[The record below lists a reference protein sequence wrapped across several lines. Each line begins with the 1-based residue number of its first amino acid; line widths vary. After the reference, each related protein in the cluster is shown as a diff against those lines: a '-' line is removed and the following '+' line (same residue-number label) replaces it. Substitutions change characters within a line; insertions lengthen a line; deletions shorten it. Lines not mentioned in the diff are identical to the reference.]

1 MRRIE
6 CVYRQDGKHRRQY
19 MKKQRKSGQCV
30 EQMKRDMSRPQVRLT
45 LHGRLT
51 FLTETQTCIWWEQQK
66 LTAGAWLSSV
76 CAEAGDAMCLPE
88 GVELV
93 EETGWKHDPE

>member
-1 MRRIE
+1 MRGA
-6 CVYRQDGKHRRQY
+6 DGEGYVQATGETYLAR
-19 MKKQRKSGQCV
+19 
-30 EQMKRDMSRPQVRLT
+30 
-45 LHGRLT
+45 RLT

-93 EETGWKHDPE
+93 EEAEWNHDPE